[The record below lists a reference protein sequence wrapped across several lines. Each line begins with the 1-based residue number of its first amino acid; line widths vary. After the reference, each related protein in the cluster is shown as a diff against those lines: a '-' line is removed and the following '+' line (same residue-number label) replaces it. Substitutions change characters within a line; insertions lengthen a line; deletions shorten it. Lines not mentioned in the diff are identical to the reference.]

1 MSCTMVVTVSGR
13 ASIQCTLRRRTMR
26 LVTWTLERETPPW
39 TWRTGLLVGHGATV
53 IDLQAAGEALGFGK
67 AGGPP
72 HDPLQWFDLDGP
84 WCAFALDLDRRVA
97 RDPRELDRVG
107 PRAVRALSAV
117 CLCAPVPRPGKVVG
131 VGLNYRDHAAEA
143 RMPVPDAPVIFAK
156 FSTALIGAAEPIVLP
171 AAPRRIDYEGEL
183 GVVMGRRV
191 RAVRVEDALGA
202 VLGFTN
208 ANDVSDRDFQKAD
221 GQWVRAKSCDT
232 FAPLGPAIVTLDEL
246 PNPAALRIELRLNG
260 AVMQSSSTEQFVF
273 DVPALV
279 AFISETITLEPGDV
293 ILTGTPAGVGF
304 ARRPPVF
311 LRPGDVVE
319 VEIEGLGTLR
329 NPVVG
334 GPGSS

>member
-1 MSCTMVVTVSGR
+1 
-13 ASIQCTLRRRTMR
+13 MR
-26 LVTWTLERETPPW
+26 LITWAREPESPRW
-39 TWRTGLLVGHGATV
+39 TWRIGLLVGEGATV
-53 IDLQAAGEALGFGK
+53 IDLQAAGEASGFGP

-72 HDPLQWFDLDGP
+72 PDPLEWFDLDGP
-84 WCAFALDLDRRVA
+84 WCAFARDLDRRVA
-97 RDPRELDRVG
+97 CDAGELDRLGARV
-107 PRAVRALSAV
+107 VRALAAV
-117 CLCAPVPRPGKVVG
+117 HLRAPVPRPGKVVA

-143 RMPVPDAPVIFAK
+143 RMPVPGTPVIFAK
-156 FSTALIGAAEPIVLP
+156 FSTALIGSGQPIVLP
-171 AAPRRIDYEGEL
+171 GGPRRVDYEGEL
-183 GVVMGRRV
+183 AVVIGRRV
-191 RAVRVEDALGA
+191 RAIPAREALGA

-208 ANDVSDRDFQKAD
+208 ANDVSDRDSQKAD

-260 AVMQSSSTEQFVF
+260 TAMQSSSTEQFVF

-311 LRPGDVVE
+311 LQPGDVVE

-329 NPVVG
+329 NPVAAA
-334 GPGSS
+334 PGSS

>member
-1 MSCTMVVTVSGR
+1 
-13 ASIQCTLRRRTMR
+13 MR
-26 LVTWTLERETPPW
+26 LVTWAQERETPW
-39 TWRTGLLVGHGATV
+39 WSWRTGLLVDGGASV
-53 IDLQAAGEALGFGK
+53 VDLGLAGEALGRGLPD
-67 AGGPP
+67 GPAR
-72 HDPLQWFDLDGP
+72 DPLAWFDLDGP
-84 WCAFALDLDRRVA
+84 WCAFARDLDRRVA
-97 RDPRELDRVG
+97 RDREALRRLG
-107 PRAVRALSAV
+107 PPVVRAREDVHLR
-117 CLCAPVPRPGKVVG
+117 APVPRPGKLVA

-143 RMPVPDAPVIFAK
+143 RLPVPDAPVIFAK
-156 FSTALIGAAEPIVLP
+156 FATALIGVAEPIVLP

-183 GVVMGRRV
+183 AAVVGRRV
-191 RAVRVEDALGA
+191 RGVSPAEALDA

-232 FAPLGPAIVTLDEL
+232 YAPLGPAIVTLDEL
-246 PNPAALRIELRLNG
+246 PDPAALGIEVRLNG
-260 AVMQSSSTEQFVF
+260 HVVQASNTRQLVF

-279 AFISETITLEPGDV
+279 AFVSETITLEPGDV

-329 NPVVG
+329 NPVIG
-334 GPGSS
+334 GGRPAAAPPAPANG

>member
-1 MSCTMVVTVSGR
+1 MW
-13 ASIQCTLRRRTMR
+13 IQCTLRRETMR
-26 LVTWTLERETPPW
+26 LVTFALEREAPRRA
-39 TWRTGLLVGHGATV
+39 WRTGLLVADGASV
-53 IDLQAAGEALGFGK
+53 VDLHAAGESLGFGP
-67 AGGPP
+67 AGEPP
-72 HDPLQWFDLDGP
+72 RETLDWFDLDGP
-84 WCAFALDLDRRVA
+84 WCAFARELDRRVA
-97 RDPRELDRVG
+97 RDGRELARPG
-107 PRAVRALSAV
+107 PLGVRPLSSV
-117 CLCAPVPRPGKVVG
+117 HLRAPVPRPGKLVA

-143 RMPVPDAPVIFAK
+143 RLPAPLAPVVFAK
-156 FSTALIGAAEPIVLP
+156 FPTAVIGPDEPIVLP
-171 AAPRRIDYEGEL
+171 AASRRIDYEAEL
-183 GVVMGRRV
+183 AVVVGRRV
-191 RAVRVEDALGA
+191 KAIGPADALAA

-246 PNPAALRIELRLNG
+246 PDPGALRIELRLNG
-260 AVMQSSSTEQFVF
+260 ATMQASSTGQCVF

-279 AFISETITLEPGDV
+279 SFVSETITLEPGDV

-334 GPGSS
+334 AEGSS